1 MKLRRLASAGTL
13 LALTLL
19 FLCGASGTTA
29 YIVASSATLYNTCT
43 PGTLTST
50 VEERFDGT
58 VKTDV
63 CIRNTGNVSAYI
75 RAAIVV
81 TWKDAQGRTMPEN
94 PVAPGDYTLSLGAG
108 WTQGSDGYYYYSVAV
123 APGDTTGNLIDRCIQ
138 TRFDPDGRRLCVEVL
153 ASAIQAVGMGA
164 DSAQEAFAQAAK

>member
-1 MKLRRLASAGTL
+1 MKLRRLANAGTL

-19 FLCGASGTTA
+19 LLCGASGTTA

-43 PGTLTST
+43 PGTVTST

-81 TWKDAQGRTMPEN
+81 TWQDAQGRTLPES
-94 PVAPGDYTLSLGAG
+94 PVVPDGYTLSLGAG
-108 WTQGSDGYYYYSVAV
+108 
-123 APGDTTGNLIDRCIQ
+123 
-138 TRFDPDGRRLCVEVL
+138 
-153 ASAIQAVGMGA
+153 
-164 DSAQEAFAQAAK
+164 